1 MARDSFPEGER
12 MAVTDTE
19 RFLNALYENAGD
31 VFIGV
36 SYLRGNGAVF
46 FILHRAIL
54 VSSDMRY
61 ARKVKSGF
69 IVSTISR

>member
-1 MARDSFPEGER
+1 

-54 VSSDMRY
+54 VILIIRY
-61 ARKVKSGF
+61 ARKVKLVF